1 MQLNK
6 PIFVCGEFYILE
18 QSIAHISRDNN
29 DGSVGHIKP
38 YLHWH
43 LFISFGSRFAVVV
56 WESTQFFTQ
65 IPFEFLIYPAIHSQL
80 LFESAWVSPLHG
92 SIQLFIDDEYM

>member
-56 WESTQFFTQ
+56 
-65 IPFEFLIYPAIHSQL
+65 
-80 LFESAWVSPLHG
+80 
-92 SIQLFIDDEYM
+92 